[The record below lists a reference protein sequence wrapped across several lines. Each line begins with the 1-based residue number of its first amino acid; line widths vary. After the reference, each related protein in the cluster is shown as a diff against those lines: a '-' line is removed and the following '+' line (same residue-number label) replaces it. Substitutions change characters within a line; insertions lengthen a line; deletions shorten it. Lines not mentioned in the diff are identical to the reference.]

1 MERGHDP
8 TQWIDLARDSLD
20 RALQINPT
28 IFWGYPERAGV
39 EILAARWAMRTGQPP
54 DAYLQAAAGAAEKA
68 LAANSQ
74 NAAGYQTAA
83 EVHRW
88 RAEWARSMQRDPSR
102 DISAGRRLVARSLE
116 LNPSLANAMI
126 TDAALLLLQ
135 AEITAAPGSRRQLV
149 DEARATLDRAIEL
162 NPLVADEAN
171 QLYRRADRI
180 TRS

>member
-1 MERGHDP
+1 MERGQDP
-8 TQWIDLARDSLD
+8 TPWIDLARDSLD
-20 RALQINPT
+20 RALEINPT

-88 RAEWARSMQRDPSR
+88 RAEWMRSLQHDPSQ

-135 AEITAAPGSRRQLV
+135 AEVTAAPAPRTRLLA
-149 DEARATLDRAIEL
+149 EARTTLDRAVLL
-162 NPLVADEAN
+162 NPLLADEAN
-171 QLYRRADRI
+171 QLYRRADLASER
-180 TRS
+180 